1 MNLIDY
7 APYWFFGIVIGMCI
21 LSAMRACVPS
31 PLPVDGCRERTFAL
45 SELGS
50 GNECEPGQSIEQLG
64 NTASGASL
72 FVCRCPPASALSAR
86 TE

>member
-1 MNLIDY
+1 MKYLDAAVY
-7 APYWFFGIVIGMCI
+7 LFGGIG
-21 LSAMRACVPS
+21 LALLLERACVPS

-45 SELGS
+45 SELGA

-72 FVCRCPPASALSAR
+72 FVCRCPTAAVS
-86 TE
+86 E